1 VNHKIIASTAG
12 SGPQIK
18 KVVILRKISP
28 YLLAAASVTGF
39 LILSYVA
46 ARYFTADKPDS
57 PSVDLYA
64 VTFTEPFVNDID
76 IFTLE
81 DNAAAS
87 ELPDQLSGIN
97 RSEIIDYLMLENIEI
112 NDIYEIL

>member
-1 VNHKIIASTAG
+1 MALSPRSSNRSSSVSTGCVAAG
-12 SGPQIK
+12 SAGGG
-18 KVVILRKISP
+18 
-28 YLLAAASVTGF
+28 ASEN
-39 LILSYVA
+39 
-46 ARYFTADKPDS
+46 FTADKPDS